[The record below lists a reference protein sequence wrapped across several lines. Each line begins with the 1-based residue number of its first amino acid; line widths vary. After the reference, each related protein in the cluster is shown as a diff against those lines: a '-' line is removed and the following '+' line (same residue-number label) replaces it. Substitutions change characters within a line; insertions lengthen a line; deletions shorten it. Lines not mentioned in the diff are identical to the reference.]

1 MIMSDSSNPYSTSNA
16 TTLPSSFSEYPQ
28 GQFPQL
34 EPFTGDPGPSDYS
47 PDEGFHGLDYSATMD
62 SEPLSGSHG
71 FNGPLSLV
79 ARPLPP
85 PQNPDPS
92 QYHLSLPP
100 SLQFPA
106 LDYPL
111 DWAAYTTGSN
121 VPVESSAGN
130 QDEAHPPD
138 FEAGPSQLSLYAV
151 DPLINNEPVF
161 PWNSP
166 QNAPATSINGGTFI
180 AANVNNIQRHSEAGL
195 HILYRAIAGD
205 AFHDSAERY
214 PQPRCHPE
222 TRTRLLDVLWKW
234 ACGSDLSDNWTS
246 HDPSEEPDSW
256 SDMDNEPN
264 SPILWLHGPAGS
276 GKSAIA
282 QSLCQRLKTNGRLGG
297 SFFFKRGHPS
307 RGNAQKLF
315 PTIAYQLALLLPELN
330 QFISQTIENDPA
342 IVDRSLSTQL
352 QELIVEPC
360 RRSSL
365 SQPVP
370 VIIDGLD
377 ECDGKHIQEE
387 ILRSI
392 GNVICQENLPILF
405 FIASRPESHIRE
417 TFTGPSLDGLH
428 RPLNVNQSFHDVR
441 RYLVDEFSR
450 IHREHRIMAA
460 VPSPWPSSEI
470 VETLVEKSSGYFIYV
485 STVVKFI
492 DDKRFRPLDR
502 LNIILGI
509 KNSSFGSPFDAL
521 DKLYHQI
528 LSGVPLD
535 FQPQVLEILASIKAN
550 FDLSVY
556 EIEQLL
562 ELETGDVRL
571 FLRDLHSV
579 IKLPDEDDVNMA
591 VYAHHASF
599 LDFLDNPSRSGS
611 FCVGSSQCRTNL
623 TYHILKAF
631 SSRPDESLQKPW
643 DPVGG

>member
-1 MIMSDSSNPYSTSNA
+1 
-16 TTLPSSFSEYPQ
+16 
-28 GQFPQL
+28 
-34 EPFTGDPGPSDYS
+34 
-47 PDEGFHGLDYSATMD
+47 
-62 SEPLSGSHG
+62 
-71 FNGPLSLV
+71 
-79 ARPLPP
+79 
-85 PQNPDPS
+85 
-92 QYHLSLPP
+92 
-100 SLQFPA
+100 
-106 LDYPL
+106 
-111 DWAAYTTGSN
+111 
-121 VPVESSAGN
+121 
-130 QDEAHPPD
+130 
-138 FEAGPSQLSLYAV
+138 
-151 DPLINNEPVF
+151 
-161 PWNSP
+161 
-166 QNAPATSINGGTFI
+166 
-180 AANVNNIQRHSEAGL
+180 
-195 HILYRAIAGD
+195 
-205 AFHDSAERY
+205 
-214 PQPRCHPE
+214 
-222 TRTRLLDVLWKW
+222 
-234 ACGSDLSDNWTS
+234 
-246 HDPSEEPDSW
+246 
-256 SDMDNEPN
+256 MDNEP
-264 SPILWLHGPAGS
+264 SSAIIWLYGPAGS

-282 QSLCQRLKTNGRLGG
+282 QSLCQKLKKNGRLGG

-342 IVDRSLSTQL
+342 IVDRSLSDQL

-377 ECDGKHIQEE
+377 ESDGEDIQEE

-392 GNVICQENLPILF
+392 GNVICQENLPVLF

-417 TFTGPSLDGLH
+417 TFAGPSLDGLH

-485 STVVKFI
+485 STVIKFI
-492 DDKRFRPLDR
+492 DDKRFRPMDR

-509 KNSSFGSPFDAL
+509 KHSSSGSPFDTL

-550 FDLSVY
+550 LFLTASD
-556 EIEQLL
+556 IEQLL
-562 ELETGDVRL
+562 ELETGDVPL

-579 IKLPDEDDVNMA
+579 IELPDEGVNTE
-591 VYAHHASF
+591 VHAHHASF

-623 TYHILKAF
+623 TSHILKAF
-631 SSRPDESLQKPW
+631 SSRPDEPLQKPW
-643 DPVGG
+643 NPVGW